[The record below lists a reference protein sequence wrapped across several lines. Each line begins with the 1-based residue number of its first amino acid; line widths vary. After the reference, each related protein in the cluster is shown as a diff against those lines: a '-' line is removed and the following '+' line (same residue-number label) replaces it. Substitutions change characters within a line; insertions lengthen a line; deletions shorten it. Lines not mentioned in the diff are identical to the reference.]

1 VREALKEELQQ
12 RLGKLARDHRVPGAA
27 LALLH
32 GNEIWDCAS
41 GILNLNTRVETTP
54 DSLFQIGSI
63 TKVYTATLIMQLV
76 DEGRVDIDA
85 PIQSYLPHVRFADG
99 AASARITVRH
109 LLNHTSG
116 VDGDYFGDFG
126 YGDDATERY
135 VAACREL
142 PQLFEPGAMFSY
154 CNAGFTV
161 LGRLLEVMHETT
173 YHEVLRDRI
182 VRPLGAASP
191 KTLLQEIV
199 MHRVATGHDTNRDG
213 GEPEVVTRWGLPHAG
228 APKGSTTCA
237 TVRDVI
243 EFARMHLDGGR
254 DLLSAASIAAM
265 QRPEVQLPST
275 RPGDEAWGLGW
286 YLDTWDGTS
295 IFGHDG
301 GTLGQTA
308 YLRVSPDAGIAV
320 ALLTN
325 SYTSQPLYDE
335 LFALIFGELATITK
349 PDPESPP
356 EKPPV
361 IDTSPYVGVYKRLGV
376 DSEVY
381 DRNGSLFL
389 DQSFSGEMANIEH
402 KQDPQR
408 LIPANEEVFFVF
420 NEDAVDHFPLHF
432 LGADDGRPQY
442 MYDGRIARRVS

>member
-1 VREALKEELQQ
+1 
-12 RLGKLARDHRVPGAA
+12 
-27 LALLH
+27 
-32 GNEIWDCAS
+32 
-41 GILNLNTRVETTP
+41 
-54 DSLFQIGSI
+54 
-63 TKVYTATLIMQLV
+63 MQLV

-126 YGDDATERY
+126 YGDDAIERY

-161 LGRLLEVMHETT
+161 LGRLLEVMHGTT

-213 GEPEVVTRWGLPHAG
+213 GEPEVVARWGLPHAG

-254 DLLSAASIAAM
+254 DLLSAAGIAAM

-275 RPGDEAWGLGW
+275 RPGD
-286 YLDTWDGTS
+286 
-295 IFGHDG
+295 DG

-325 SYTSQPLYDE
+325 SYTSRPLYDE

-356 EKPPV
+356 AKPPL

-389 DQSFSGEMANIEH
+389 NQSFSGEMANIEH
-402 KQDPQR
+402 KHAPQA

-420 NEDAVDHFPLHF
+420 NEDTVDHFPLHF
-432 LGADDGRPQY
+432 LGAGDGRPRY